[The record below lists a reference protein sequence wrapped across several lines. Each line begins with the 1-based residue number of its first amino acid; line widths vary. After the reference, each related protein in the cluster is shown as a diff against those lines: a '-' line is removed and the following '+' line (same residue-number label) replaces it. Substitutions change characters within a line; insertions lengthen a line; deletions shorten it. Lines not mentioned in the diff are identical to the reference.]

1 MPPSFNQNKCVD
13 FGFQSCISN
22 FLLKQKIYGGNIFNF
37 NNRAVFIH
45 KKKQIIPKDQPGPIF
60 PFQIYSKNR

>member
-45 KKKQIIPKDQPGPIF
+45 KKNELYLKTNLVQFSRFFVDLQ
-60 PFQIYSKNR
+60 